1 MKSTHETVAVCARTH
16 SSDQVL
22 TGNYL
27 QNRNG
32 VFMSSTA
39 CDDQL
44 TLHPDDIQKCSRA
57 LEEECRLARERGKTV
72 CVWDSPR
79 GINPTPG
86 CTGKILHVDH
96 FVFCPF
102 CGKPIKVK
110 P

>member
-1 MKSTHETVAVCARTH
+1 MTTSETIKNLCGSVNPRPKERGETMEEYEYCKAE
-16 SSDQVL
+16 
-22 TGNYL
+22 
-27 QNRNG
+27 
-32 VFMSSTA
+32 
-39 CDDQL
+39 
-44 TLHPDDIQKCSRA
+44 K
-57 LEEECRLARERGKTV
+57 LEKDCRLARERGKTV

>member
-16 SSDQVL
+16 TSDRVL

-27 QNRNG
+27 QLDAER
-32 VFMSSTA
+32 
-39 CDDQL
+39 
-44 TLHPDDIQKCSRA
+44 
-57 LEEECRLARERGKTV
+57 LEEECRLARGRGKEV